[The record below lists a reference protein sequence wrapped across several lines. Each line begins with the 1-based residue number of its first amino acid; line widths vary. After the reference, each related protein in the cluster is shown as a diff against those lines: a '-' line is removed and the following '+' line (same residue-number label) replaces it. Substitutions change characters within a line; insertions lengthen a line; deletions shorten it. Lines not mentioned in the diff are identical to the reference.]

1 MRRFEIIRKDIA
13 PMQFKFLAVLIFIA
27 TDFKVLTWA
36 FLDTNPLV
44 FIFGNLLALIILTAK
59 DILVVDFDNSQIKE
73 GFKVLGLRHTDK
85 TEFSGLEKIFIN
97 KINTSQE
104 FRQIANTMTI
114 YDETYK
120 AFLKTNEGDK
130 YWIAINRDKDKLI
143 KRLRVINENLKTE
156 IYDYTVPEHVRVD

>member
-13 PMQFKFLAVLIFIA
+13 PMQFKFLAVLIILA
-27 TDFKVLTWA
+27 TNYKVLTWT

-104 FRQIANTMTI
+104 FRQIAN
-114 YDETYK
+114 
-120 AFLKTNEGDK
+120 
-130 YWIAINRDKDKLI
+130 
-143 KRLRVINENLKTE
+143 
-156 IYDYTVPEHVRVD
+156 